1 QENPHPEQ
9 LWTRLA
15 EVCKTEDGCDYLT
28 IPHNSN
34 LSAGLMFETE
44 DRNGNPYTA
53 EYAAT
58 RQANEPLAEIY
69 QHKGQ
74 SECLGTTGAGANDE
88 LCGFELLPYNNL
100 TGNRFNGL
108 NTGPPLPGDFLREA
122 MKEGLNLEKSLGVN
136 PFKYGFIS
144 SSDTHLGTPGKVSEA
159 DFPGHA
165 GAGLNP
171 SEGVPGLTDVI
182 EASPGGL
189 AVLYAE
195 ENSRPSLF
203 AAMLRREAYAT
214 SGTRPIVRFFG
225 GWDIPNNACS
235 RSDFVELGYANGVPM
250 GGDLPNPAASHSA
263 PVFAVSALR
272 DAGGPGVTSEPLQR
286 IQIIKGWIDENG
298 EKQEQVY
305 EVAGDPNNGA
315 SVDLSNCQT
324 SGPGFASLCSVW
336 QDPDFSADEHAFYYA
351 RVVENPSCRW
361 SAYQCLAANVNCEDP
376 ESVPAPLADCC
387 NTDFPKTI
395 QERAW
400 TSAIWYRPAAAANP

>member
-1 QENPHPEQ
+1 
-9 LWTRLA
+9 
-15 EVCKTEDGCDYLT
+15 
-28 IPHNSN
+28 
-34 LSAGLMFETE
+34 
-44 DRNGNPYTA
+44 
-53 EYAAT
+53 
-58 RQANEPLAEIY
+58 
-69 QHKGQ
+69 
-74 SECLGTTGAGANDE
+74 
-88 LCGFELLPYNNL
+88 
-100 TGNRFNGL
+100 
-108 NTGPPLPGDFLREA
+108 REA
-122 MKEGLNLEKSLGVN
+122 MKEGLNLEKNLGVN

-144 SSDTHLGTPGKVSEA
+144 SSDTHLGTPGNVSES

-203 AAMLRREAYAT
+203 AAMQRREAYAT
-214 SGTRPIVRFFG
+214 SGTRPVVRFFG
-225 GWDIPNNACS
+225 GWDIPANACG

-250 GGDLPNPAASHSA
+250 GGDLPAAPGGDSA
-263 PVFAVSALR
+263 PIFAVSALR
-272 DAGGPGVTSEPLQR
+272 DPGGPGVTSEPLQR

-324 SGPGFASLCSVW
+324 SGSGFASLCSVW
-336 QDPDFSADEHAFYYA
+336 QDPDFSVDQHAFYYA

-361 SAYQCLAANVNCEDP
+361 STYQCLAANVNCDEP
-376 ESVPAPLADCC
+376 ESVPEPLADCC

-400 TSAIWYRPAAAANP
+400 TSPIWYRPMVAANP